1 MSLLLELIVLG
12 NRGSFEWLKHYSE
25 NPESPD
31 LAVFR
36 HQIVKGA
43 DFIAR
48 DMAAKYHMQM
58 KEKEYTYKQ
67 PYRYFYL
74 Y

>member
-1 MSLLLELIVLG
+1 MYYYYYCLG
-12 NRGSFEWLKHYSE
+12 FRASDNFEWLKSYSE
-25 NPESPD
+25 SPESPD

-36 HQIVKGA
+36 HQIVRGA

-67 PYRYFYL
+67 PYT
-74 Y
+74 